1 MSTTYNTKNVQ
12 HNKLTKKLLDLRQ
25 CAMFYVPTFYLRA
38 FAFLK

>member
-12 HNKLTKKLLDLRQ
+12 HNKLKKLLNLRQ